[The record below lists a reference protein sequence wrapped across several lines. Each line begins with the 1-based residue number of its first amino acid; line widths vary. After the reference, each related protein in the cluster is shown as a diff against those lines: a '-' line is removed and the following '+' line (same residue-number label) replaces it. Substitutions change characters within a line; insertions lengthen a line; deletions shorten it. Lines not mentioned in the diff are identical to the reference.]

1 MRIVNDIRNETY
13 SLYLDKYESEYH
25 CSGDLEDLKALF
37 LKSISERF
45 DDTSR
50 NLITHR
56 YVKGYKLKCRELR
69 PFEKIKL
76 NTINSSRSEAI
87 CRIIESST
95 SESPI
100 EITGVDTQFS
110 DDVSYG
116 LKAEGNKYFILSEST
131 VLEYL
136 IRI

>member
-1 MRIVNDIRNETY
+1 MKIVHDTRNKTY

-37 LKSISERF
+37 LKSISEWF
-45 DDTSR
+45 DTESR

-56 YVKGYKLKCRELR
+56 YVKGDKLKCRKLR

-76 NTINSSRSEAI
+76 NTIDSSRSEAI
-87 CRIIESST
+87 CRVIESST
-95 SESPI
+95 AESPI
-100 EITGVDTQFS
+100 EIIGVDTQLS
-110 DDVSYG
+110 DDVSYA
-116 LKAEGNKYFILSEST
+116 LRAENNKYFILGEST

-136 IRI
+136 VRI